1 MSVRRV
7 VTRSGLH
14 VRGYFPSY
22 KTGRMVSWESQLE
35 RKCVWFLEFSPAVC
49 DYTEQP
55 LELQIDVSG
64 KQHRAIPDFGVR
76 LLDGSRYL
84 IEVKPAEK
92 LRNPL
97 IAERLQAV
105 GKAAEKKGFK
115 YLVVSEPILHQEPL
129 LSNIRELIHHRPPR
143 SDLMH
148 YKELLTRLPRE
159 AISAST
165 AATLVGGMM
174 VLRKMQALH
183 LIHMDLRISSSK
195 PQHVIPYAGGRNEF
209 LLH

>member
-1 MSVRRV
+1 MGVRRV

-55 LELQIDVSG
+55 LELQIDISG
-64 KQHRAIPDFGVR
+64 RQHRAIPDFGVH

-97 IAERLQAV
+97 VAERLQAV
-105 GKAAEKKGFK
+105 GEAAAQKGFK
-115 YLVVSEPILHQEPL
+115 YFVISEPTLHQEPV

-148 YKELLTRLPRE
+148 YRELLTQLPRE
-159 AISAST
+159 AISASS
-165 AATLVGGMM
+165 AAALVGGMTA
-174 VLRKMQALH
+174 LRKMQSLH
-183 LIHMDLRISSSK
+183 LIHMDLRVSLSEHSI
-195 PQHVIPYAGGRNEF
+195 VMPYEGGKHEF

>member
-1 MSVRRV
+1 
-7 VTRSGLH
+7 
-14 VRGYFPSY
+14 
-22 KTGRMVSWESQLE
+22 MVSWESQLE

-97 IAERLQAV
+97 VAARLQAV

-115 YLVVSEPILHQEPL
+115 YLVVSEPILYQEPL

-159 AISAST
+159 VISAST

-183 LIHMDLRISSSK
+183 LIHMDLRISSSE
-195 PQHVIPYAGGRNEF
+195 PQQVIPYAGGRNEF

>member
-1 MSVRRV
+1 MGVRRV

-35 RKCVWFLEFSPAVC
+35 RKCAWFLEFSPSVC

-64 KQHRAIPDFGVR
+64 KKHRAIPDFGVH

-97 IAERLQAV
+97 VAQRLLAV

-115 YLVVSEPILHQEPL
+115 YLIVSEPTLHQEPV
-129 LSNIRELIHHRPPR
+129 LSNVRELIHHRPPR
-143 SDLMH
+143 SDLIH
-148 YKELLTRLPRE
+148 YRELLTLLPRE
-159 AISAST
+159 AISASS
-165 AATLVGGMM
+165 AAALVGGMTA
-174 VLRKMQALH
+174 LRKMQALH
-183 LIHMDLRISSSK
+183 LIHMDLRVSLSEQSI
-195 PQHVIPYAGGRNEF
+195 VMPYEGGRHEF

>member
-1 MSVRRV
+1 
-7 VTRSGLH
+7 
-14 VRGYFPSY
+14 
-22 KTGRMVSWESQLE
+22 MVSWESQLE

-97 IAERLQAV
+97 VAERLQAV

-148 YKELLTRLPRE
+148 YKELLPRLPRE
-159 AISAST
+159 VISAST
-165 AATLVGGMM
+165 AAALVGGMM

-183 LIHMDLRISSSK
+183 LIHMDLRVSSSER
-195 PQHVIPYAGGRNEF
+195 QHVSPYAGGRHEF